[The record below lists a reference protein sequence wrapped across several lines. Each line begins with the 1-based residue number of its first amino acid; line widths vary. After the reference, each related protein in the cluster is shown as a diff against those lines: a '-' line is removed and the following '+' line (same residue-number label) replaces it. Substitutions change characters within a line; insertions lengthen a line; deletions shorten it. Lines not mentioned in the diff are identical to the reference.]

1 LEGFLSASSPE
12 TSIFFFGCDT
22 ENIEKLF
29 RCLLEFWNG
38 SIPAVK
44 EAAEVKEKG
53 LVLQFGRPHWLDLLN
68 KIDGIEFEEAWS
80 GREKVS
86 ISGMEAPIRAFY
98 IGKSELLKNKAA
110 SSRPKDLDDIE
121 HLR

>member
-1 LEGFLSASSPE
+1 M
-12 TSIFFFGCDT
+12 
-22 ENIEKLF
+22 
-29 RCLLEFWNG
+29 LEFWNG
-38 SIPAVK
+38 SLPAVK

-53 LVLQFGRPHWLDLLN
+53 LVLQFGRPPHWLDLLN

-80 GREKVS
+80 GRQRVS

-98 IGKSELLKNKAA
+98 MGKSELLKNKAA